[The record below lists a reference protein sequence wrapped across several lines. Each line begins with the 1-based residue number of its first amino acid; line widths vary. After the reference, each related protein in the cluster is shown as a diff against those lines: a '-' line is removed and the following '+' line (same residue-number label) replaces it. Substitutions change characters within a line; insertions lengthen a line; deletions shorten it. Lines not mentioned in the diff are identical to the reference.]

1 MSLSRVRRQTIERL
15 RALRLEVNRFGAQID
30 ALIVDLEDGRRSTH
44 PYDVEP
50 VDAEVLADRLGVDL
64 DPEPEGEIP
73 DWVRQRMAAIIG
85 ERL

>member
-1 MSLSRVRRQTIERL
+1 MSLSRVRRDTIERL

-30 ALIVDLEDGRRSTH
+30 ALIADLEDGRRSTH
-44 PYDVEP
+44 PYDAEP
-50 VDAEVLADRLGVDL
+50 VDAELLAGRLGVDL

-73 DWVRQRMAAIIG
+73 DWVRERMAAIIG